1 MRFASLRKMV
11 KKTTADFKSFVAFD
25 FETTG
30 LGADERITEIGAV
43 KVIDGFMVARY
54 SSLTDPQ
61 KPIDP
66 RITKI
71 TGITNE
77 MVAGKPTA
85 EQLMPSFDAF
95 TEGLPLVAHNASFD
109 CRFLDQAAKR
119 AGCYFDQE
127 IFDTLLYAK
136 RILPELSSHKLPSL
150 CRLLGITQSSA
161 HRAWCDA
168 EAAARLYMILRSKD
182 TSLK

>member
-1 MRFASLRKMV
+1 MSMIKI
-11 KKTTADFKSFVAFD
+11 KNADFNSFVAFD

-30 LGADERITEIGAV
+30 LGAEEKITEIGAV
-43 KVIDGFMVARY
+43 KVKDGFLVARY
-54 SSLTDPQ
+54 SSLADPE

-66 RITKI
+66 LITRI

-85 EQLMPSFDAF
+85 KQLMPSFHAF
-95 TEGLPLVAHNASFD
+95 TEGLPMVAHNAAFD
-109 CRFLDQAAKR
+109 CRFLEREAQG

-127 IFDTLLYAK
+127 VFDTLYYAK
-136 RILPELSSHKLPSL
+136 RILPGMPSYKLTAL
-150 CRLLGITQSSA
+150 CALLGIPQPDA

-168 EAAARLYMILRSKD
+168 EAAARLFIYLRSKD
-182 TSLK
+182 TSI